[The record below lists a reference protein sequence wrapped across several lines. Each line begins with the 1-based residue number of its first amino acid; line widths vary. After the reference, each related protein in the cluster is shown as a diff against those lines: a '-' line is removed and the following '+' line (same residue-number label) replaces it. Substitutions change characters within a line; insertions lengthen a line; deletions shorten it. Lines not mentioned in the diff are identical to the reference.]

1 MPRVTF
7 ALRLAGLL
15 ALPLLAPLARH
26 GAVATISETELR
38 AHVELLAGPA
48 LEGRDSPSL
57 GLDLA
62 ARYVEQEFERYGLAP
77 SGDEFVHGFGMSV
90 PVPVPEGCRLELRP
104 AQGDVVRFELG
115 RDFVP
120 LAGCEGEAQGELVFL
135 GFGIDAPKEQFDEI
149 PARGLERKV
158 AVILEG
164 EPRHRKR
171 FDGEETSPYAV
182 LWSKLVDLAE
192 AGASGVIVVRRAVP
206 HFADLPA
213 GLHGEGAADVSFR
226 HQFATWVGESSVPLP
241 QGKRLP
247 AVIEV
252 DADCGARLLGVDVED
267 LAAGADRSGKSP
279 RHKFPAGAAPSVS
292 FATRVES
299 REVDVPNVVGV
310 VRGADPALAE
320 EYVVLGAH
328 LDHVGVDERG
338 RVGFGAD
345 DNASGTSALLEV
357 AQALA
362 TQPPPRS
369 VMLVAFGGEEKG
381 LLGSKAFCAKPP
393 VPLENVVVMLNMD
406 MIGRGERDEVAVL
419 GVEHNPALERVLER
433 AQDLSRTGVKK
444 LVLRQGQELWQR
456 SDHYSFH
463 ERGVP
468 TLFFFEGLP
477 ISRNQDYHTWRD
489 TIDKLDLD
497 KMARTTRLVFNTTWL
512 LASDPE
518 RPPRPRE

>member
-1 MPRVTF
+1 MRDVTHAARF
-7 ALRLAGLL
+7 TALL
-15 ALPLLAPLARH
+15 ALPLLALAPRH
-26 GAVATISETELR
+26 GAVATISEAELR
-38 AHVELLAGPA
+38 AHVMLLAGPA

-62 ARYVEQEFERYGLAP
+62 ARYVEQQFEAYGLVP
-77 SGDEFVHGFGMSV
+77 LGENFVHSFGLSV
-90 PVPVPEGCRLELRP
+90 PVPVAEGCRLELLSP
-104 AQGDVVRFELG
+104 EGETVRFELG
-115 RDFVP
+115 KDFVP
-120 LAGCEGEAQGELVFL
+120 LPGCEGEAAGELVFL

-149 PARGLERKV
+149 PGRGLERKV

-164 EPRHRKR
+164 EPRHKKR

-182 LWSKLVDLAE
+182 LWNKLVDLGD
-192 AGASGVIVVRRAVP
+192 AGASGVILVRRALP
-206 HFADLPA
+206 EQAELPPGLLPEGGIDL
-213 GLHGEGAADVSFR
+213 SFR

-247 AVIEV
+247 VVIEV
-252 DADCGARLLGVDVED
+252 DAAAGARLLGSDVEA
-267 LAAGADRSGKSP
+267 LAVASDRSGKPP
-279 RHKFPAGAAPSVS
+279 RLKLPAGKAPSVS
-292 FATRVES
+292 FKTEVER
-299 REVDVPNVVGV
+299 REAPVPNVVGV
-310 VRGADPALAE
+310 VRGSDPALAE

-345 DNASGTSALLEV
+345 DNASGISALLEL
-357 AQALA
+357 AQALS
-362 TQPPPRS
+362 TQAPPRS
-369 VMLVAFGGEEKG
+369 VVLAAFGGEEKG
-381 LLGSKAFCAKPP
+381 LLGSKAFCEKPP
-393 VPLENVVVMLNMD
+393 VPLERIVAMLNMD

-419 GVEHNPALERVLER
+419 GIDQNPGLERVLER

-477 ISRNQDYHTWRD
+477 ISRNVDYHTWRD
-489 TIDKLDLD
+489 TIDKLDHD

-512 LASDPE
+512 LASDPD
-518 RPPRPRE
+518 RPPKPRE

>member
-1 MPRVTF
+1 MPPVI
-7 ALRLAGLL
+7 ASLRTAVSLAG
-15 ALPLLAPLARH
+15 PLLVLWSAPRN
-26 GAVATISETELR
+26 GAVATITEGELR
-38 AHVELLAGPA
+38 THLEVLAGPA

-62 ARYVEQEFERYGLAP
+62 ARYVEQRFAEYGLVP
-77 SGDEFVHGFGMSV
+77 LGDGFRRDFGMRV
-90 PVPVPEGCRLELRP
+90 PAPVDESCRLELRP
-104 AQGDVVRFELG
+104 SKGEVVRFELG

-120 LAGCEGEAQGELVFL
+120 LAGCPGEAEGELVFL
-135 GFGIDAPKEQFDEI
+135 GFGIDAPKEHFDEI
-149 PARGLERKV
+149 PGRGLERKV

-182 LWSKLVDLAE
+182 LWNKLVDLAD

-206 HFADLPA
+206 EFAKLPA
-213 GLHGEGAADVSFR
+213 GLVEEGEHDLSFR
-226 HQFATWVGESSVPLP
+226 HQFATWVGEESVRQPA
-241 QGKRLP
+241 KRLP

-252 DADCGARLLGVDVED
+252 DAACAARLLGEDVEA
-267 LAAGADRSGKSP
+267 LAESADRTGKPP
-279 RHKFPAGAAPSVS
+279 RHTFDGGAPVVA
-292 FATRVES
+292 FRA
-299 REVDVPNVVGV
+299 EVAERDVQVPNVIGL
-310 VRGADPALAE
+310 VRGSDAALAGQH
-320 EYVVLGAH
+320 VVVGAH

-345 DNASGTSALLEV
+345 DNASGSAALLEL

-362 TQPPPRS
+362 GEPPARS
-369 VMLVAFGGEEKG
+369 VVLVAFGGEEKG
-381 LLGSKAFCAKPP
+381 LLGSKAFCSAPP
-393 VPLENVVVMLNMD
+393 VPLESMVAMLNMD
-406 MIGRGERDEVAVL
+406 MIARGDKDEVAVL
-419 GVEHNPALERVLER
+419 GIEQNPALEKVLER

-456 SDHYSFH
+456 SDHFSFH

-468 TLFFFEGLP
+468 VLFFFEGLP
-477 ISRNQDYHTWRD
+477 ISRNGDYHTWRD
-489 TIDKLDLD
+489 TLDKLDVD

-518 RPPRPRE
+518 RPPAPRE